1 MRGRALAAGFLAA
14 AGLWALLAGPAGA
27 QEASDEVPVEIKEV
41 DVEEAIRE
49 FQAFERR
56 LEQYRKAVTEGQKA
70 ATDIG
75 EMLAELRKT
84 ASKENGYNE
93 SEIIRAIGGYVDG
106 VVQKQADLID
116 FLQSQRYRITYYANK
131 VAASVRPEDIQALFG
146 TEEGNIR
153 RLRGRTRV
161 LKDASREVAEF
172 IDTLSPREFSRA
184 SFQPLPGMSQTK
196 RAQLQQ
202 LQLRYQNA
210 KNAVSIA
217 ESRLR
222 LVRETSRVAR
232 HTGAAVPDVNVDI
245 VLSQMFGAL
254 DRIRLQM
261 SSDLLYL
268 EAYLARYE
276 KSARTQEIVKA
287 LTQLVSLQGG
297 LDAPSPGLANVL
309 DWLEESS
316 VRKLTVE
323 TPEGMPDAFPRSTD
337 LLREAYTKGRGGA
350 AEKEE

>member
-1 MRGRALAAGFLAA
+1 MLSLGLTVLLAA
-14 AGLWALLAGPAGA
+14 AVGA
-27 QEASDEVPVEIKEV
+27 QERPDEVPVEIKEV
-41 DVEEAIRE
+41 DVEEAIKE
-49 FQAFERR
+49 FQAFEKR
-56 LEQYRKAVTEGQKA
+56 LEQYRIAVAEGRKT

-75 EMLAELRKT
+75 QMLAELRKS
-84 ASKENGYNE
+84 ANKENGFNE
-93 SEIIRAIGGYVDG
+93 TEIVGAIGGYVDG

-146 TEEGNIR
+146 TQEGNIR
-153 RLRGRTRV
+153 RLQSRTKQ
-161 LKDASREVAEF
+161 LKTASSDVAKF
-172 IDTLSPREFSRA
+172 IDTLSRREFSRA
-184 SFQPLPGMSQTK
+184 SFQPLPGMSQAK
-196 RAQLQQ
+196 RAKLQQ
-202 LQLRYQNA
+202 LQLRYQNS
-210 KNAVSIA
+210 KNSVGIA

-222 LVRETSRVAR
+222 LVRETSRVTRRAS
-232 HTGAAVPDVNVDI
+232 AAPDINVDI
-245 VLSQMFGAL
+245 VLTQMFGAL

-316 VRKLTVE
+316 VRKLAVD
-323 TPEGMPDAFPRSTD
+323 TPDGMTDAFPRTTD
-337 LLREAYTKGRGGA
+337 LLREAYTKGRGKSAG
-350 AEKEE
+350 KGD

>member
-1 MRGRALAAGFLAA
+1 MRRAFALATIGVLAA
-14 AGLWALLAGPAGA
+14 VAAAEDKP
-27 QEASDEVPVEIKEV
+27 DEVPVEIKEV
-41 DVEEAIRE
+41 DVEEAIKE

-70 ATDIG
+70 ASDIG
-75 EMLAELRKT
+75 QMLAELRRT

-93 SEIIRAIGGYVDG
+93 NEIIGAIGGYVEG
-106 VVQKQADLID
+106 VVKTQADLIAV
-116 FLQSQRYRITYYANK
+116 LQSQRYRISYYANK

-153 RLRGRTRV
+153 RLRARTRR
-161 LKDASREVAEF
+161 LKDAGKEVAAF

-184 SFQPLPGMSQTK
+184 SFQPLPGMSQAK
-196 RAQLQQ
+196 RAQLQK

-210 KNAVSIA
+210 KNGVGVA

-222 LVRETSRVAR
+222 LVRETARVAR
-232 HTGAAVPDVNVDI
+232 HSGATPDVNVDV

-297 LDAPSPGLANVL
+297 LDAPSPGLAGVL

-316 VRKLTVE
+316 VRKLTID
-323 TPEGMPDAFPRSTD
+323 TPAGMPDAFPRSTD
-337 LLREAYTKGRGGA
+337 LLREAYTKGRGSA
-350 AEKEE
+350 AAKEE